1 MLPDLDDVPAF
12 MYCHEPMIPEHA
24 PRSEDNLSDELYF
37 LSETLK
43 ENMICPSITRPNTPE
58 PPREASHASQTAVTT
73 VTQAEE
79 LVDISPDYITVF
91 NSARR
96 CLLRLHTDD
105 TIELSDEFVDMIR
118 KELEKYDLT
127 VARKSAIEQMTKRTE
142 MTKRRRTDA
151 SFDSEGP
158 TNGELL
164 DHILRQAVA
173 YS

>member
-1 MLPDLDDVPAF
+1 MAAHDDSDAIPPGSILPELDDEVPAF
-12 MYCHEPMIPEHA
+12 MYCHEPMIPEH
-24 PRSEDNLSDELYF
+24 NLADELYF

-43 ENMICPSITRPNTPE
+43 ENSFANVSTICPSVTRPNSPE
-58 PPREASHASQTAVTT
+58 PSAEVR
-73 VTQAEE
+73 AEE

-105 TIELSDEFVDMIR
+105 TIEVSDEFVDMLR

-127 VARKSAIEQMTKRTE
+127 VARKSAIEQMTKR
-142 MTKRRRTDA
+142 RRTDA
-151 SFDSEGP
+151 SFEREATP
-158 TNGELL
+158 TSTELL
-164 DHILRQAVA
+164 DHILRQTVA